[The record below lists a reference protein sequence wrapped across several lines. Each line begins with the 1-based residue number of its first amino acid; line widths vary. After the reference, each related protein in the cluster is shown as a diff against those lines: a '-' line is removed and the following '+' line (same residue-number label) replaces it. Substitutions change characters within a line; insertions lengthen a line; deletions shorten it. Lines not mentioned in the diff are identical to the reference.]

1 MLRRKEDLLMETKLA
16 IIGFGTVGSGVAEV
30 FYKNRPAIERKSG
43 KKMDI
48 KYIVDIK
55 SLEGTPYADKW
66 TKAFQPGVE
75 DPEVGDVIETIGGI
89 MPAYDFSKRA
99 LRAGKHVVTSN
110 KELVATHGAELLK
123 IARENNV
130 NYLFE
135 ASVGGGIPVIHPLY
149 QCLGAGDITEV
160 AGILNGTTNFIMTRM
175 IEDSMSFEEALK
187 LAQQNGYAEANPS
200 ADVEGKDACRKICI
214 LSSIVYGKHVYPEE
228 VHTEGITSISLS
240 DVKAAFAAGYAVK
253 LIGRVKKE
261 GERIIAMVSPALV
274 SKTSQLGNV
283 SDVFNAILVRGSDLG
298 DVLFY
303 GRGAGKAPT
312 ASAVLS
318 DVVDAVREGGH
329 IATLGWEDSEHDTI
343 DDYRNDVTRMMIR
356 VSAKDEQAA
365 GELFGAQQRISP
377 ACAGEAAFLTG
388 ALSGHTVEALCEKAR
403 AQGIELLSALRVLD
417 Y

>member
-1 MLRRKEDLLMETKLA
+1 MDTKIA

-30 FYKNRPAIERKSG
+30 FYKNRPAIERKAG
-43 KKMDI
+43 ARLDV

-55 SLEGTPYADKW
+55 SLEGTPYAEKW
-66 TKAFQPGVE
+66 TKDFQQVVD
-75 DPEVGDVIETIGGI
+75 DPEVGVVVETIGGV

-110 KELVATHGAELLK
+110 KELVATHGAELLR
-123 IARENNV
+123 IAEEHNV

-135 ASVGGGIPVIHPLY
+135 ASVGGGIPLIHPLY

-175 IEDSMSFEEALK
+175 FEDQMSFEEALK
-187 LAQQNGYAEANPS
+187 LAQKNGYAEANPA

-214 LSSIVYGKHVYPEE
+214 LSSIVYGKHVYPDE
-228 VHTEGITSISLS
+228 VHTEGITKITLN
-240 DVKAAFAAGYAVK
+240 DVQSASAAGYAVR

-261 GERIIAMVSPALV
+261 KSGLIAMVSPALV
-274 SKTSQLGNV
+274 AKSSQLGNV
-283 SDVFNAILVRGSDLG
+283 SDVFNAVLVRGSDLG

-303 GRGAGKAPT
+303 GRGAGKSPT

-329 IATLGWEDSEHDTI
+329 IPTLGWEDANHDTI
-343 DDYRNDVTRMMIR
+343 GDYLDDVTGVMVR
-356 VSAKDEQAA
+356 VPAKDAKAA
-365 GELFGAQQRISP
+365 GELFGAKRMVSP
-377 ACAGEAAFLTG
+377 APEGEAAFLTG
-388 ALSGHTVEALCEKAR
+388 MLSGHMVQELCAKAR
-403 AQGIELLSALRVLD
+403 EAGIEVLSALRVLD